1 MITVAGNSF
10 MPIRDA
16 HTKGNFMSKKMFVAA
31 VLAAMMIAGCKNPL
45 FSSYSGQLASLVK
58 KIDPAYSKYMK
69 LNSDLKEAMKKGDVQ
84 KAQSLSMQLHNGAI
98 SELDEAVTKAV
109 ETEKG
114 KQIPFTQSDGQEG
127 FVVKSA
133 TFSGLP
139 RNSDGDLDVVFHLN
153 SDVKSKERKWGVAS
167 VKAVNAKGDVLAE
180 GSAYN
185 NTNTK
190 TATGETIYY
199 GDFQQSLGKL
209 NGLDHLVISSNH
221 GKL

>member
-1 MITVAGNSF
+1 

-45 FSSYSGQLASLVK
+45 LSSYSGQLASLVK

-69 LNSDLKEAMKKGDVQ
+69 VKSDLKEAMKKGDVQ
-84 KAQSLSMQLHNGAI
+84 KAQSLSMQLQNAAI
-98 SELDEAVTKAV
+98 PDLKEAVKTAV

-114 KQIPFTQSDGQEG
+114 KQIPFTQTDGQEG
-127 FVVKSA
+127 FVVKSV
-133 TFSGLP
+133 TFDDAFNNG
-139 RNSDGDLDVVFHLN
+139 GDDLEVNFLLN
-153 SDVKSKERKWGVAS
+153 SDVKSKDMKWRKVS
-167 VKAVNAKGDVLAE
+167 VKAVNAKGDVLVEEPAF
-180 GSAYN
+180 N

-190 TATGETIYY
+190 TAKGETIYY
-199 GDFQQSLGKL
+199 ANFPQSLGKL
-209 NGLDHLVISSNH
+209 NGLDHLVISGYH

>member
-1 MITVAGNSF
+1 
-10 MPIRDA
+10 
-16 HTKGNFMSKKMFVAA
+16 MFVAA
-31 VLAAMMIAGCKNPL
+31 MLAALLIAGCKSPFL
-45 FSSYSGQLASLVK
+45 SSYSGQLASLVK

-98 SELDEAVTKAV
+98 PEMKEALKKAV

-114 KQIPFTQSDGQEG
+114 KQIPFTQTDGQEG
-127 FVVKSA
+127 FVVKSV
-133 TFSGLP
+133 TFDNAFNNG
-139 RNSDGDLDVVFHLN
+139 GDDLEVNFLLN
-153 SDVKSKERKWGVAS
+153 SDIKSKERKWGKVS
-167 VKAVNAKGDVLAE
+167 VKAVNAKGDVLVE
-180 GSAYN
+180 DSAYN

-199 GDFQQSLGKL
+199 ANFPQSLGKL